1 MNTDVNMVVSVD
13 VKNHKILLT
22 SIPRDYYVVLPSK
35 GENAYDKLTHAGYY
49 GVGES
54 VKAIEKLLGID
65 KQFL

>member
-1 MNTDVNMVVSVD
+1 M
-13 VKNHKILLT
+13 T

-54 VKAIEKLLGID
+54 VKAIEKLGSQSGKPKKEVLIADCGEL
-65 KQFL
+65 K